1 MAVLEVI
8 KWPAKILATKSKEIT
23 QFDVDLTQFVTDMH
37 ETMVASGGIG
47 LAANQ
52 VNQAKRII
60 TIKIPWGKNR
70 YSNQEAIKEPWHD
83 RSYTFINPIIT
94 KKEGAFDYREGC
106 LSFPMVYESI
116 ERAQEIWVDALDEKG
131 KPFSVHATG
140 LFSVCI
146 QHEIDHINGIVFI
159 DHLPEQKR
167 ETINELMIQQKDP
180 DQNK

>member
-8 KWPAKILATKSKEIT
+8 KWPAEILATKSKEIS
-23 QFDVDLTQFVTDMH
+23 QFDDELIQLVIDMH
-37 ETMVASGGIG
+37 ETMLASGGIG

-60 TIKIPWGKNR
+60 TINIPWGRNR
-70 YSNQEAIKEPWHD
+70 YSNQETIKEPWHD
-83 RSYTFINPIIT
+83 KSYTFINPIIT
-94 KKEGAFDYREGC
+94 KKEGTFDWQEGC

-131 KPFSVHATG
+131 RPFSVHATD

-146 QHEIDHINGIVFI
+146 QHEIDHIDGIVFI

-167 ETINELMIQQKDP
+167 DTINELMIQQR
-180 DQNK
+180 DQDK